1 MIDFLYGVTTTL
13 SVEFLIIILICIFG
27 GNEKW

>member
-1 MIDFLYGVTTTL
+1 MTAFLYGITTTL
-13 SVEFLIIILICIFG
+13 SVEFLILILICIFG